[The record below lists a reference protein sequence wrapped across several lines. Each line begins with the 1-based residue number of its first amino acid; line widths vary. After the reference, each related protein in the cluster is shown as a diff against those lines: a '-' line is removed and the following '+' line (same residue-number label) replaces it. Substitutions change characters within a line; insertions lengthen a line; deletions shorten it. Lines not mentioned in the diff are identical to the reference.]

1 MSAKVRILEGRV
13 RGAAAL
19 VGAGL
24 IVELG
29 SLYWNDALSFIVF
42 SGAGALLAGAGI
54 ALYLYAVATRA

>member
-1 MSAKVRILEGRV
+1 MSPTLRMLAGRV
-13 RGAAAL
+13 RGAATL

-29 SLYWNDALSFIVF
+29 SLYWNGALSFIVF
-42 SGAGALLAGAGI
+42 GGAGALLAGAGI